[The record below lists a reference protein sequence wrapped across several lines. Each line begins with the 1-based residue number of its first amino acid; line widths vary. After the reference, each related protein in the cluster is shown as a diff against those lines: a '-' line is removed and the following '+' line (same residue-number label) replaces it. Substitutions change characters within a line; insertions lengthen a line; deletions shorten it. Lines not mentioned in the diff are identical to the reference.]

1 MPFIVHN
8 NVPLC
13 TLITN
18 VNVTPLSNI
27 NIPFAINA
35 QTMTCSFNE
44 LLYLCSLES
53 LYLKRNWFPYAE
65 NNEKKR
71 AHFEGL

>member
-1 MPFIVHN
+1 MPFIVHH

-13 TLITN
+13 TLML
-18 VNVTPLSNI
+18 NVTPLRNI

-71 AHFEGL
+71 ADFEGL